1 MKAQDLSTATDE
13 EKHRARQ
20 KREKHELAL
29 RRCANEERTNV
40 VLTNELAGLLK
51 FPHGASLPGHRI
63 TAMASGLA
71 VRFVVGVLIDA
82 SGHDYGKL
90 KPIVEKTKQ
99 VLGQVDGLVLDKLSV
114 VLDAGFFSSED
125 VLYAEQNADWLEA
138 VIAPTPNRTPKTG
151 MLGREHFVI
160 VDGYK
165 PICPAGREMEGPYT
179 RPTGEEQWRGRG
191 CSRCD
196 LKFQCTKGA
205 TRSIVLNPPLERAR
219 ARFRHPD
226 VRARY
231 RRRIGTVEP
240 VFAHVEDTMGYRR
253 ASSRHP
259 DTVRA
264 EILLKFGS
272 PDIFVNQEARDMAA

>member
-1 MKAQDLSTATDE
+1 
-13 EKHRARQ
+13 
-20 KREKHELAL
+20 
-29 RRCANEERTNV
+29 
-40 VLTNELAGLLK
+40 
-51 FPHGASLPGHRI
+51 
-63 TAMASGLA
+63 
-71 VRFVVGVLIDA
+71 
-82 SGHDYGKL
+82 
-90 KPIVEKTKQ
+90 
-99 VLGQVDGLVLDKLSV
+99 
-114 VLDAGFFSSED
+114 
-125 VLYAEQNADWLEA
+125 
-138 VIAPTPNRTPKTG
+138 
-151 MLGREHFVI
+151 
-160 VDGYK
+160 
-165 PICPAGREMEGPYT
+165 MEGPYT

-264 EILLKFGS
+264 EILLKFLAHN
-272 PDIFVNQEARDMAA
+272 VARLLSSSRVHLAWLVFRPTL